1 MSLAEPGM
9 AELGLMSSPSPA
21 VETCPSVGAAGQET
35 LRLLEASPASR
46 PSSPTDPP
54 EPRVTTEHTNNRI
67 GELASGGDPGEVRA
81 KGAGWGWV
89 LGPPTG
95 TRDPGP
101 AGSLP
106 CLSLG
111 PHEPEVLLVKA
122 VSHTRCVAQ
131 LTPPPY
137 LV

>member
-46 PSSPTDPP
+46 PSSPTGPP

-67 GELASGGDPGEVRA
+67 GELASGGGSRGGQGQGGRVGV
-81 KGAGWGWV
+81 GAG
-89 LGPPTG
+89 PPNG
-95 TRDPGP
+95 NQRPWAGRVSPPPLPGP
-101 AGSLP
+101 S
-106 CLSLG
+106 
-111 PHEPEVLLVKA
+111 
-122 VSHTRCVAQ
+122 
-131 LTPPPY
+131 
-137 LV
+137 

>member
-67 GELASGGDPGEVRA
+67 GELASGGDRSRPSTLRPSPWLSSPGWAVMA
-81 KGAGWGWV
+81 TVATYCYQWV
-89 LGPPTG
+89 WRHP
-95 TRDPGP
+95 
-101 AGSLP
+101 
-106 CLSLG
+106 
-111 PHEPEVLLVKA
+111 
-122 VSHTRCVAQ
+122 
-131 LTPPPY
+131 
-137 LV
+137 